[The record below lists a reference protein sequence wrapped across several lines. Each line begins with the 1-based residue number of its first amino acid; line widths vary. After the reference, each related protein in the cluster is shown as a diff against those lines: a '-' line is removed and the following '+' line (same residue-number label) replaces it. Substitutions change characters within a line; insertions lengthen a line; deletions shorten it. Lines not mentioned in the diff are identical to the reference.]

1 MARPKQFERK
11 QALGQAM
18 EVFWAKGYGGASIQD
33 LLAAMG
39 INRGSLYDTFGS
51 KRDLFRAAVGL
62 YEERIVGRMV
72 AQLEQPGSSGVE
84 AIRLAFAQLVEE
96 CAGGR
101 AARGC
106 LLTNSAA
113 ELSALDQPEADQVA
127 RGLRRIEEAFFRA
140 LRRAEVAAEIEPG
153 RDLRALA
160 CFFTS
165 SMGGLRVLAKIRP
178 GRPALEA
185 IAATTLGVLD

>member
-1 MARPKQFERK
+1 MARPKQFDRE
-11 QALGQAM
+11 QALGRAM
-18 EVFWAKGYGGASIQD
+18 EVFWAKGYGGSSIAD

-51 KRDLFRAAVGL
+51 KHDLFRAAVGL
-62 YEERIVGRMV
+62 YEERVVSRMV
-72 AQLEQPGSSGVE
+72 GELEQPGSSGVE
-84 AIRLAFAQLVEE
+84 AIRSAFAQLVEE
-96 CAGGR
+96 CAGRR

-113 ELSALDQPEADQVA
+113 ELPALDRPGAVRVA
-127 RGLRRIEEAFFRA
+127 RGLRRIEAAFFRA
-140 LRRAEVAAEIEPG
+140 LRRAEAAEEIESG

-160 CFFTS
+160 CFFTN

-178 GRPALEA
+178 GRPTLEA
-185 IAATTLGVLD
+185 IAATTLSVLD